1 MSKKYYYFSIR
12 RMQLMH
18 FDIRRIQ
25 LVVSCKE
32 PRIKVKFLKAGFPRN
47 VIETL
52 LIPFNN
58 VDGEIIITRWFF
70 DKRKTVVIN
79 LPFSNKNEN
88 SSKKVMRKVR
98 VFYKW

>member
-47 VIETL
+47 VIENTINTL
-52 LIPFNN
+52 Q
-58 VDGEIIITRWFF
+58 
-70 DKRKTVVIN
+70 
-79 LPFSNKNEN
+79 
-88 SSKKVMRKVR
+88 
-98 VFYKW
+98 